1 MRSCDKRHSV
11 GKMGTPRRCRETE
24 IAKVQAR
31 LSLQMSHIALHERSQ
46 GRGAARRERQQMA
59 GPFAL
64 GRRQRFRGWG
74 FLKHHMRVRAA
85 HPKGTDCSD
94 LFPSRPRRPFGRH
107 SDSQTIPLNVRI
119 GLLKMQVGSDLAVL
133 HAQDDLDQPG
143 NPSRLLQV
151 ADVGLDRP
159 DPQRR
164 LAFWC
169 GAVDRGERVH
179 LDRVAQLRARPMC
192 LDIPDRLRVHGPV
205 RQRLTQQGSLRSAV
219 RHGQPTARAVMVGG
233 AAANHSENRVALRL
247 RVAEPLEHHNPT
259 PFAIP
264 ETICRGVEGLAAP
277 IRSQGLELRQR
288 DQLGLGE
295 DQVDTARQRQ
305 IGAAAAQA
313 LTGQMDA
320 DQRGRTGGVDD
331 QIGALQP
338 QDIRQ
343 SARSKYLGVAGTGV
357 RAGALLCLQ
366 QRMVL
371 AGCHTDIDT
380 GSAVLQRGRR
390 LPGMLQRLPAHF
402 EQQPLLRIQQEALAR
417 GQAEEVSVEVG
428 NLVEQ
433 GCSAHI

>member
-11 GKMGTPRRCRETE
+11 GKMGTPRRSRIAEITE
-24 IAKVQAR
+24 FQAR
-31 LSLQMSHIALHERSQ
+31 LFLQMVRMALCERGQ
-46 GRGAARRERQQMA
+46 RDRAARRECQQMA
-59 GPFAL
+59 GPFEL
-64 GRRQRFRGWG
+64 GLGEDFGDWG
-74 FLKHHMRVRAA
+74 FFKHHMRVRAA

-205 RQRLTQQGSLRSAV
+205 RQRLTQQGSLRSAA
-219 RHGQPTARAVMVGG
+219 RHSQPTARTVMVGG
-233 AAANHSENRVALRL
+233 AAANHGQNQIALRL
-247 RVAEPLEHHNPT
+247 CVAEPLEHHNPT
-259 PFAIP
+259 PFAVP

-277 IRSQGLELRQR
+277 IRSQGLQLRQR
-288 DQLGLGE
+288 DQLDLRE
-295 DQVDTARQRQ
+295 NQVDTACECQ

-313 LTGQMDA
+313 LTSQVNA
-320 DQRGRTGGVDD
+320 DQRGRAGSVND
-331 QIGALQP
+331 QIGTL
-338 QDIRQ
+338 
-343 SARSKYLGVAGTGV
+343 
-357 RAGALLCLQ
+357 
-366 QRMVL
+366 
-371 AGCHTDIDT
+371 
-380 GSAVLQRGRR
+380 
-390 LPGMLQRLPAHF
+390 
-402 EQQPLLRIQQEALAR
+402 
-417 GQAEEVSVEVG
+417 
-428 NLVEQ
+428 
-433 GCSAHI
+433 